1 MEFLI
6 MGQYWYSNI
15 NIKDWYVW
23 MLDIFIIFMTL
34 IEFLLNAKNKKNKE
48 KMKLGVLWLIV
59 FIWKSISL
67 LLL

>member
-1 MEFLI
+1 MD
-6 MGQYWYSNI
+6 QCRYSNI

-23 MLDIFIIFMTL
+23 MLYIFIIFMTL